1 MCNELAEDF
10 ISLIDKF
17 DDKNYLL
24 SIIAYNAAPA
34 IARFKPS
41 YLIIF
46 HNKGKRNLYDFWE
59 KYKDIVKEELNISFY
74 ELKSVDSSTAVLF
87 YNENQLFNIFR
98 QDNHIKFLE
107 KYGYRQEMSV
117 KESLYI
123 LKERYK
129 ITCPHEMGLFLG
141 YPIEDVIE
149 FIEHPNRRALMFG
162 YWKVYYNMESASNTF
177 RKYDEIKMKVINL
190 IMNGVEPRIIMNNM

>member
-1 MCNELAEDF
+1 MCNELAENF

-17 DDKNYLL
+17 DDKDYLL

-34 IARFKPS
+34 IAKFKPS

-46 HNKGKRNLYDFWE
+46 HNKGKRKLYDFWE
-59 KYKDIVKEELNISFY
+59 EYKDIVKEELNISFY
-74 ELKSVDSSTAVLF
+74 ELKSADCSTAVLF
-87 YNENQLFNIFR
+87 YNENQLFNILS

-107 KYGYRQEMSV
+107 KYGYKREMSV
-117 KESLYI
+117 KESLSI

-149 FIEHPNRRALMFG
+149 FIEHPNRAALMFG
-162 YWKVYYNMESASNTF
+162 YWKVYHNMESASNTF
-177 RKYDEIKMKVINL
+177 RKYDEIKMKVIDL